1 MPQIWNF
8 SAGPGMLPHSVL
20 EAAQKEFLDYRG
32 LGASIVEMSHRTHAV
47 EAIVESLTEELRGL
61 LSIPE
66 EFEIFFTQG
75 GGRTQFAMVPANLL
89 RGKTGAYLVTGLW
102 SAAALEEAKRIGRA
116 EAAAREAQEE
126 ANLAAYEE
134 KQARAKARQE
144 KAEAMAEKRREKRLE
159 RSRELNK
166 TIEER
171 RAAQERLEERRRNKD
186 SGLEGYF

>member
-1 MPQIWNF
+1 MVETDTDDVSVSAERKEEMPQIWNF

-102 SAAALEEAKRIGRA
+102 SAAE
-116 EAAAREAQEE
+116 
-126 ANLAAYEE
+126 NW
-134 KQARAKARQE
+134 
-144 KAEAMAEKRREKRLE
+144 
-159 RSRELNK
+159 
-166 TIEER
+166 
-171 RAAQERLEERRRNKD
+171 
-186 SGLEGYF
+186 

>member
-75 GGRTQFAMVPANLL
+75 GKATHMYSNILSLHYKKKDLRCKAN
-89 RGKTGAYLVTGLW
+89 GENNSSKT
-102 SAAALEEAKRIGRA
+102 KIR
-116 EAAAREAQEE
+116 
-126 ANLAAYEE
+126 
-134 KQARAKARQE
+134 
-144 KAEAMAEKRREKRLE
+144 
-159 RSRELNK
+159 
-166 TIEER
+166 
-171 RAAQERLEERRRNKD
+171 
-186 SGLEGYF
+186 